1 MSLCEDN
8 CVFIEYDYDNGNA
21 ICECGVKTFLSF
33 IDEIKIDRNNLMKN
47 FKEVKNLANIKII
60 KCYKMVFEKENL
72 IKNYGFF
79 ILCSILLLSIICKI
93 LFCLK
98 YYQSLINEIN
108 EIIKAKKNLT
118 QKEKIQYK
126 KNNNKK
132 MSKTLKINNSKGLN
146 QSNNLIQSLKLNKNK
161 KTKKTG
167 CFPPKKKKAKNIN
180 INKNLTKTN
189 TSQKYHTTEGIVSK
203 NTKGKDKKILEFN
216 DYELN
221 SLSYKDALK
230 YDQRTYLNYYFSLLR
245 KNNLIAFS
253 FFPNN
258 DYNSQIIKIFLF
270 FFFFASNLIIT
281 ALFFNDDTMHK
292 IYLDS
297 GKFNLNYQI
306 PHCVYSS
313 LIAWVINIIIRYF
326 ALSEKQVILI
336 KQMKSINNNEEKIK
350 NIKDELKRKFIIFF
364 IVSFVFLSLFCF
376 YISCFCCIYVNT
388 QILLIED
395 SLFGFGFSLI
405 YPFFIYLIPG
415 MFRLPALKAKKSNK
429 EYLYKFSKIIQMI

>member
-1 MSLCEDN
+1 
-8 CVFIEYDYDNGNA
+8 
-21 ICECGVKTFLSF
+21 
-33 IDEIKIDRNNLMKN
+33 MKN
-47 FKEVKNLANIKII
+47 FKEVKNLANFKII

-79 ILCSILLLSIICKI
+79 IIVSILVILIICTI
-93 LFCLK
+93 LFCSK
-98 YYQSLINEIN
+98 YYQSLINEIYA
-108 EIIKAKKNLT
+108 IIRAKKNLT
-118 QKEKIQYK
+118 QNEEIQYK
-126 KNNNKK
+126 KKNNKK
-132 MSKTLKINNSKGLN
+132 MNQICKTLKSNNSKILN
-146 QSNNLIQSLKLNKNK
+146 QPNNLIQSLKLNKK
-161 KTKKTG
+161 KKARKKD
-167 CFPPKKKKAKNIN
+167 CFPPKKKKTKNIN
-180 INKNLTKTN
+180 N
-189 TSQKYHTTEGIVSK
+189 TTEEIISK
-203 NTKGKDKKILEFN
+203 KAQNKDKTFLELN

-221 SLSYKDALK
+221 SLSYNDALK
-230 YDQRTYLNYYFSLLR
+230 YDQRTYLNYYCSLFR

-253 FFPNN
+253 FFPNK

-281 ALFFNDDTMHK
+281 ALFFNDETMHK

-313 LIAWVINIIIRYF
+313 LISLVINIIIRFF
-326 ALSEKQVILI
+326 ALSEKQIILI
-336 KQMKSINNNEEKIK
+336 KQMKSINNMDEKIK
-350 NIKDELKRKFIIFF
+350 KIKDELKRKFIIFF
-364 IVSFVFLSLFCF
+364 IVSFIFLSLFWF

-395 SLFGFGFSLI
+395 SLVGFGLSLI

-415 MFRLPALKAKKSNK
+415 IFRLPALKATKRNK